1 MLIETAHFRVHSPRS
16 YQSKWCTDS
25 RIALRLLAYRPRD
38 SGQFRRFRGKEILG
52 AELYQSA
59 SLADVP
65 AKFLSLMSP
74 LVVRTSGDSPSV
86 GIQARERATLAIVFF
101 IRVPPLPC

>member
-38 SGQFRRFRGKEILG
+38 SGQFRRFRGKEMLG
-52 AELYQSA
+52 AELYQSG
-59 SLADVP
+59 SLADGSS
-65 AKFLSLMSP
+65 KILESHESLSDSD
-74 LVVRTSGDSPSV
+74 VRSIPFH
-86 GIQARERATLAIVFF
+86 GI
-101 IRVPPLPC
+101 PG